1 MLSDELLP
9 ILRVR
14 KQRVARVR
22 VPLPEALLDGDE
34 AVRELSGGE
43 MRYPRQLQI
52 PVRLRRLTAVRVH
65 SQVRRQDRRLL
76 HRRVPARM

>member
-14 KQRVARVR
+14 EQRVARVR
-22 VPLPEALLDGDE
+22 VPVPEALLDRDE

-43 MRYPRQLQI
+43 MRHPRQLQI
-52 PVRLRRLTAVRVH
+52 PVRLRRLAAVRVH
-65 SQVRRQDRRLL
+65 AQVRRQNRRLL